1 LVKIFIKAYGMNE
14 FLNSKGFHEFE
25 GHSQL
30 CLPKTSHLIHL
41 CKDCTNIMEIGFNAG
56 HSAETFLKHTTG
68 HVTSFDLGEHP
79 YVHTAK
85 EYIDEM
91 YPGRHT
97 LILGDSRVTVPEYGV
112 VGAGHFDLLFIDG
125 GHEYDIAK
133 EDIKNCIPLAKP
145 EAIFI
150 MDDTMYN
157 SEWIQPYT
165 LGPTKAWLES
175 DIVRVGYADYYHGYG
190 MSWGISQCHPM
201 NL

>member
-1 LVKIFIKAYGMNE
+1 MNDY
-14 FLNSKGFHEFE
+14 LNSKGFHEFE

-30 CLPKTSHLIHL
+30 CLAKTSHLIHL
-41 CKDCTNIMEIGFNAG
+41 SKDCTNIMEIGFNAG
-56 HSAETFLKHTTG
+56 HSAETFLQNTTG

-85 EYIDEM
+85 EYIDSM

-112 VGAGHFDLLFIDG
+112 VGASPYFDLLFIDG
-125 GHEYDIAK
+125 GHDYDIAQ
-133 EDIKNCIPLAKP
+133 EDIKNCIPLDTP

-150 MDDTMYN
+150 MDDTMYTPD
-157 SEWIQPYT
+157 WVQAYT
-165 LGPTKAWLES
+165 VGPTRAWLES
-175 DIVRVGYADYYHGYG
+175 DVVKVGAMDYSNGMG